1 MRIIFLSIH
10 LFLVSFLFAQTE
22 QTFKLKQQEFY
33 SPINITPLSVKFNY
47 QLPEFESLGYIKSL
61 SFDTLNKSN
70 ELYFTKLTNSNAF
83 SFNQVKEENTFIGL
97 GTYEHFKNNFTFKRK
112 NRLLINF
119 EIGLV
124 KQNTIQSFDNIN
136 FHISVRTLIEY
147 KITKTL
153 SAYMYGQYI
162 TPPLNKNKSSYDSSF
177 YMNPLFP
184 QTEIGAGLKATYKN
198 LKTDVGMKSIH
209 SNQFNQIKSINTM
222 DTKITIGF

>member
-33 SPINITPLSVKFNY
+33 SPINIAPLSVKFND

-162 TPPLNKNKSSYDSSF
+162 TLPLNKNISSYDSFF